1 MKILFLFLTIGLS
14 ASFTYSQETLTQFGK
29 PDRRELEMKECAFD
43 KSANAM
49 KLLDYQE
56 KEVIAEY
63 GLKIKTERR
72 VKIKIFNKKGF
83 ESANITIPYISR
95 IKGTRITDISAYIH
109 YLDSNGKMVTEK
121 VSKKQIF
128 KDKEDDKVK
137 KIKFT
142 FPNVSPGC
150 VVEYRYEKTE
160 KNSLHLEPWF
170 FQDFIP
176 TLYSKFKLTIPT
188 VMQMDHRFIG
198 VQSIEQ
204 TNKLLR
210 AYNYRSFS
218 SYEKTYALSN
228 VHAFKPEPMMTSIA
242 DNLQRVEFAVQPS
255 GFGFFNPFFG
265 KSRWEVFAL
274 LLNEV
279 AYFGKQF
286 NKSIPGTGEILDSVK
301 KITARDEKI
310 NYVFQQ
316 VKKQVK
322 WDDHPDILCRRH
334 RRCME
339 RKIR

>member
-1 MKILFLFLTIGLS
+1 MKILLFLLTVSLPCS
-14 ASFTYSQETLTQFGK
+14 LLYSQEKSVQFGK
-29 PDRRELEMKECAFD
+29 PDRQELEMKECDFD

-109 YLDSNGKMVTEK
+109 YLDSNGKIVTEK

-128 KDKEDDKVK
+128 KDKADDKIK

-142 FPNVSPGC
+142 FPNVTPGC

-176 TLYSKFKLTIPT
+176 TLYLKFKLIIPS
-188 VMQMDHRFIG
+188 VIKMDHRLVG
-198 VQSIEQ
+198 MDSIEQ
-204 TNKLLR
+204 TNKFLR
-210 AYNYRSFS
+210 AYNNYSFS
-218 SYEKTYALSN
+218 SYEKTYALRN
-228 VHAFKPEPMMTSIA
+228 IYGFKPEPMMTSIA
-242 DNLQRVEFAVQPS
+242 DNLKRVEFAIQPS
-255 GFGFFNPFFG
+255 GFGFFC
-265 KSRWEVFAL
+265 
-274 LLNEV
+274 
-279 AYFGKQF
+279 
-286 NKSIPGTGEILDSVK
+286 KSIK
-301 KITARDEKI
+301 
-310 NYVFQQ
+310 
-316 VKKQVK
+316 
-322 WDDHPDILCRRH
+322 
-334 RRCME
+334 
-339 RKIR
+339 